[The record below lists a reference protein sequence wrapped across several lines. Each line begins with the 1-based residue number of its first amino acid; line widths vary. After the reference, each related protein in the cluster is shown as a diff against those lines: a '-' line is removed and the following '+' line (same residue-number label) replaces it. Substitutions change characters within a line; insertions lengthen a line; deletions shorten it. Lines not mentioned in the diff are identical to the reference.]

1 MLDDQAQ
8 TSFIYDSNGNLITE
22 YKGIENRVNV
32 SLAAMP
38 KYLQEAFIAVED
50 SRFYTHNGVDLKR
63 IVGAFV
69 SNLTS
74 SSTQGGSTI
83 TQQLIKNTILSNELS
98 YKRKIQEAY
107 LALQLETR
115 YTKDEILECY
125 LNTIYLGENYY
136 GVQVAA
142 QGYFGKS
149 LGELTLRECAM
160 LAGTNN
166 SPYYY
171 NPRRNFY
178 TRSKEGVDYV
188 AITNNRTD
196 YVLRCMYENQFITYE
211 QYQEALDPST
221 ATVLEEDPSEG
232 TGMYQ
237 YAHYVEYAVEEV
249 VDIFL
254 RMEGLEDTSK
264 NRSAMEQKLRTG
276 GYRVKLAIDTTIQET
291 VEDTLENWTNYPRLQ
306 DPADKVYKS
315 KNADGTY
322 TEIVQPQA
330 AAVVL
335 DYRTGELKA
344 IVGSRTRPTV
354 RKTLNRATDMQMPV
368 GSSIKPIGVYAPAI
382 ELGASPA
389 SIVYNMPLP
398 ISGWK
403 DSDGKD
409 SWPRNYGG
417 GGYAGPGNPA
427 QGAAAKP

>member
-1 MLDDQAQ
+1 
-8 TSFIYDSNGNLITE
+8 
-22 YKGIENRVNV
+22 
-32 SLAAMP
+32 
-38 KYLQEAFIAVED
+38 
-50 SRFYTHNGVDLKR
+50 
-63 IVGAFV
+63 
-69 SNLTS
+69 
-74 SSTQGGSTI
+74 
-83 TQQLIKNTILSNELS
+83 
-98 YKRKIQEAY
+98 
-107 LALQLETR
+107 
-115 YTKDEILECY
+115 
-125 LNTIYLGENYY
+125 
-136 GVQVAA
+136 
-142 QGYFGKS
+142 
-149 LGELTLRECAM
+149 
-160 LAGTNN
+160 
-166 SPYYY
+166 
-171 NPRRNFY
+171 
-178 TRSKEGVDYV
+178 
-188 AITNNRTD
+188 
-196 YVLRCMYENQFITYE
+196 
-211 QYQEALDPST
+211 
-221 ATVLEEDPSEG
+221 
-232 TGMYQ
+232 
-237 YAHYVEYAVEEV
+237 
-249 VDIFL
+249 
-254 RMEGLEDTSK
+254 
-264 NRSAMEQKLRTG
+264 MEQKLRTG

-417 GGYAGPGNPA
+417 GGYAGPETLRKALRQSHNT
-427 QGAAAKP
+427 AAAQAEMTLVGVDRSVGLPAAHGRGPRPYRRDALWCNPGLQRHYAPGNGRVLWRPGQWRRVSGTHLRAGHFPTRRGTWSGTAMPTRPGAGCSPNPPRG